1 MNKLYVIGN
10 VTHTPELKNTPNGVP
25 VCSFSVAVNR
35 RDKDALFYRV
45 TAWRGLGETCAK
57 YLQKGK
63 KVAVIGE
70 LDLRTYTGRD
80 GMERTALEVT
90 ASDVEFLSP
99 RSDDQQQPQ
108 QQQVPEPELGGFIEV
123 TGDDANLPFLQR

>member
-1 MNKLYVIGN
+1 MNKLYIIGN

-25 VCSFSVAVNR
+25 VCSFNVAVNR

-80 GMERTALEVT
+80 GMEKTALEVT
-90 ASDVEFLSP
+90 ASDIEFLSP
-99 RSDDQQQPQ
+99 RSDDRQPPQ
-108 QQQVPEPELGGFIEV
+108 QQQVPEPELVGFTEV
-123 TGDDANLPFLQR
+123 TGDDANLPF

>member
-1 MNKLYVIGN
+1 MNKLYIIGN

-80 GMERTALEVT
+80 GMEKTALEVT
-90 ASDVEFLSP
+90 ASDIEFLSP
-99 RSDDQQQPQ
+99 RNDDQQPPQ
-108 QQQVPEPELGGFIEV
+108 QQQVPEPELSGFIEV
-123 TGDDANLPFLQR
+123 TGDDANLPF

>member
-1 MNKLYVIGN
+1 MNKLYIVGN

-80 GMERTALEVT
+80 GMEKTALEVT
-90 ASDVEFLSP
+90 ASDIEFLSP
-99 RSDDQQQPQ
+99 RSDDQQPQPQQ
-108 QQQVPEPELGGFIEV
+108 QQQVPEPEFGGFIEV
-123 TGDDANLPFLQR
+123 TGDDANLPF